1 MIEKAHWLE
10 GAKRVVVKIGSN
22 SVTGVNED
30 KIDNLVDA
38 LAKAMERGT
47 EIVLVSSGAIAT
59 GMPLFDFDKKPTD
72 LETFQALAAVGQFRL
87 VSKYQKSLE
96 RFGIIAGQVL
106 LTVPDIEN
114 HESRDN
120 ARKALERLFEL
131 KALPIV
137 NENDTVATTE
147 IRFGDN
153 DHLAAMVSTLIGAD
167 ALVLLSDV
175 DGIYDVPP
183 TNPEAKLISH
193 VPFDMDMTAL
203 EIGGTN
209 TGVGTGGA
217 ITKVAAAR
225 ECTEVGI
232 AVIVTNADN
241 VGLVLSGTNSGTF
254 FEPKPQTSSGSG
266 LGSNHDR
273 VTKNSSS

>member
-1 MIEKAHWLE
+1 MSDQTNWLTS
-10 GAKRVVVKIGSN
+10 AKRVVVKIGSN
-22 SVTGVNED
+22 SVTGANEN

-38 LAKAMERGT
+38 LASAMERG
-47 EIVLVSSGAIAT
+47 IQVVLVSSGAIAT
-59 GMPLFDFDKKPTD
+59 GMPLFDFEKKPTD
-72 LETFQALAAVGQFRL
+72 LDTFQALAAVGQFRL
-87 VSKYQKSLE
+87 ISKYQKSLE
-96 RFGIIAGQVL
+96 RYGIIAGQVL
-106 LTVPDIEN
+106 LTVPDIQN
-114 HESRDN
+114 QESREN
-120 ARKALERLFEL
+120 ARKALERLFDL

-153 DHLAAMVSTLIGAD
+153 DHLAAMVSILIEAD

-175 DGIYDVPP
+175 DGIYNVPP
-183 TNPEAKLISH
+183 TDPEAKLITH
-193 VPFDMDMTAL
+193 IPFDMDLSSL

-232 AVIVTNADN
+232 GVVVTNAEL
-241 VGLVLSGTNSGTF
+241 VGAALNGEKVGSY
-254 FEPKPQTSSGSG
+254 FEPRPQSLEPQS
-266 LGSNHDR
+266 
-273 VTKNSSS
+273 

>member
-1 MIEKAHWLE
+1 MSEQGYWLF
-10 GAKRVVVKIGSN
+10 GAKRIVVKIGSN
-22 SVTGVNED
+22 SVTGVNEN
-30 KIDNLVDA
+30 KIDHLVDA
-38 LAKAMERGT
+38 LAKSMKRGT

-59 GMPLFDFDKKPTD
+59 GMPLFDFENKPTD
-72 LETFQALAAVGQFRL
+72 LDTFQALAAVGQFRL

-96 RFGIIAGQVL
+96 RFGIVAGQVL

-131 KALPIV
+131 RALPIV

-153 DHLAAMVSTLIGAD
+153 DHLAAMVSILIGAD

-175 DGIYDVPP
+175 DGIYDIPP
-183 TNPEAKLISH
+183 TNPEAKLITH
-193 VPFDMDMTAL
+193 VPFDMDMGGFQ
-203 EIGGTN
+203 IGGTN

-225 ECTEVGI
+225 QCAEAGI
-232 AVIVTNADN
+232 AVVVTNADN
-241 VGLVLSGTNSGTF
+241 VGLVLSGINSGTF
-254 FEPKPQTSSGSG
+254 FEPRPQSDKS
-266 LGSNHDR
+266 
-273 VTKNSSS
+273 

>member
-1 MIEKAHWLE
+1 MQEQSSWLA
-10 GAKRVVVKIGSN
+10 GAKRIVVKIGSN
-22 SVTGVNED
+22 SVTGANEG

-38 LAKAMERGT
+38 LASTMDKGT
-47 EIVLVSSGAIAT
+47 QVVLVSSGAIAT

-72 LETFQALAAVGQFRL
+72 LDTFQALAAVGQFRL

-106 LTVPDIEN
+106 LTLPDIDN
-114 HESRDN
+114 QESRDN
-120 ARKALERLFEL
+120 ARKALERLFAL

-175 DGIYDVPP
+175 DGIYDIPP
-183 TNPEAKLISH
+183 TNPDAKLISH
-193 VPFDMDMTAL
+193 VPFDMEMGNL

-225 ECTEVGI
+225 ECTEAGI
-232 AVIVTNADN
+232 AVIVTNAEN
-241 VGLVLSGTNSGTF
+241 VGLVLSGTNSGTY
-254 FEPKPQTSSGSG
+254 FEPRPQNLETQG
-266 LGSNHDR
+266 
-273 VTKNSSS
+273 

>member
-1 MIEKAHWLE
+1 MSQQGNWL
-10 GAKRVVVKIGSN
+10 ANASRVVVKIGSN
-22 SVTGVNED
+22 SVTGVNEG
-30 KIDNLVDA
+30 KIDHLVEA
-38 LAKAMERGT
+38 LARAMERGT

-59 GMPLFDFDKKPTD
+59 GMPLFDFEKKPTD
-72 LETFQALAAVGQFRL
+72 LDTFQALAAVGQFRL
-87 VSKYQKSLE
+87 ISKYQKSLE

-114 HESRDN
+114 PQSRQN
-120 ARKALERLFEL
+120 AQKALERLFEL

-153 DHLAAMVSTLIGAD
+153 DHLAAMVSILVEAD
-167 ALVLLSDV
+167 ALILLSDV

-183 TNPEAKLISH
+183 TNAGAKLISH
-193 VPFDMDMTAL
+193 VPFDMDMSTL

-225 ECTEVGI
+225 ECTEAGI
-232 AVIVTNADN
+232 KVIVTNADK
-241 VGLVLSGTNSGTF
+241 VGLVLEGEQIGSY
-254 FEPKPQTSSGSG
+254 FEPRPQSKQTRS
-266 LGSNHDR
+266 
-273 VTKNSSS
+273 

>member
-1 MIEKAHWLE
+1 MPEKGNWLA

-22 SVTGVNED
+22 SVTGDNEN
-30 KIDNLVDA
+30 KIDNLVDG
-38 LAKAMERGT
+38 LAAVMEQGT
-47 EIVLVSSGAIAT
+47 EVLLVSSGAIAT
-59 GMPLFDFDKKPTD
+59 GMPLFDFEKKPTD
-72 LETFQALAAVGQFRL
+72 LDTFQALAAVGQFRL

-96 RFGIIAGQVL
+96 RYGIIAGQVL

-114 HESRDN
+114 QESREN
-120 ARKALERLFEL
+120 AKKALERLFEL

-153 DHLAAMVSTLIGAD
+153 DHLAAMVSILIDAD

-175 DGIYDVPP
+175 DGIYDTPP
-183 TNPEAKLISH
+183 TNPQAKIIPV
-193 VPFDMDMTAL
+193 VPFDMDMSTL

-225 ECTEVGI
+225 ECTEAGI
-232 AVIVTNADN
+232 RVIVTNADK
-241 VGLVLSGTNSGTF
+241 VASVLSGNNFGTF
-254 FEPKPQTSSGSG
+254 FEPRPHSDSSRG
-266 LGSNHDR
+266 
-273 VTKNSSS
+273 

>member
-1 MIEKAHWLE
+1 MPSQADWLA

-22 SVTGVNED
+22 SVTGVNEN

-38 LAKAMERGT
+38 LASAMKKGT

-59 GMPLFDFDKKPTD
+59 GMPLFDFEKKPTD
-72 LETFQALAAVGQFRL
+72 LDTFQALAAVGQFRL
-87 VSKYQKSLE
+87 ISKYQKSLE
-96 RFGIIAGQVL
+96 RYDIIAGQVL
-106 LTVPDIEN
+106 LTLPDIDNNDTRE
-114 HESRDN
+114 N
-120 ARKALERLFEL
+120 ARKALERLFAL

-153 DHLAAMVSTLIGAD
+153 DHLAAMVSILIDAD

-175 DGIYDVPP
+175 DGIYDMPP
-183 TNPEAKLISH
+183 TSPDAKLISK
-193 VPFDMDMTAL
+193 VPFDMDMTTF

-225 ECTEVGI
+225 ECTAAGI
-232 AVIVTNADN
+232 SVIVTNADK
-241 VGLVLSGTNSGTF
+241 VGLVLSGERIGTF
-254 FEPKPQTSSGSG
+254 FEPDSQVRKTR
-266 LGSNHDR
+266 D
-273 VTKNSSS
+273 

>member
-1 MIEKAHWLE
+1 
-10 GAKRVVVKIGSN
+10 
-22 SVTGVNED
+22 
-30 KIDNLVDA
+30 
-38 LAKAMERGT
+38 
-47 EIVLVSSGAIAT
+47 
-59 GMPLFDFDKKPTD
+59 
-72 LETFQALAAVGQFRL
+72 L

-114 HESRDN
+114 QESREN
-120 ARKALERLFEL
+120 AKKALERLFEL

-153 DHLAAMVSTLIGAD
+153 DHLAAMVSILIDAD

-175 DGIYDVPP
+175 DGIYDTPP
-183 TNPEAKLISH
+183 TNPQAKLISV
-193 VPFDMDMTAL
+193 VPFDMDMSAL

-225 ECTEVGI
+225 ECTEAGI
-232 AVIVTNADN
+232 RVIVTNADK
-241 VGLVLSGTNSGTF
+241 VASVLSGNNFGTF
-254 FEPKPQTSSGSG
+254 FEPRPHSDSSRG
-266 LGSNHDR
+266 
-273 VTKNSSS
+273 

>member
-1 MIEKAHWLE
+1 MSEQDNWLT
-10 GAKRVVVKIGSN
+10 GAKKIVVKIGSN
-22 SVTGVNED
+22 SVTGVNEG

-38 LAKAMERGT
+38 LAKAIGRGSQV
-47 EIVLVSSGAIAT
+47 VLVSSGAIAT
-59 GMPLFDFDKKPTD
+59 GMPLFDFEKKPTD
-72 LETFQALAAVGQFRL
+72 LDTFQALAAVGQFRL

-114 HESRDN
+114 QESRDN
-120 ARKALERLFEL
+120 ARKALARLFEL

-153 DHLAAMVSTLIGAD
+153 DHLAAMVSILIGAD

-175 DGIYDVPP
+175 DGIYDIPP
-183 TNPEAKLISH
+183 TRPEAKLISH
-193 VPFDMDMTAL
+193 VPFDMDLTSL

-225 ECTEVGI
+225 ECTEAGI

-241 VGLVLSGTNSGTF
+241 VGLVLSGINSGTF
-254 FEPKPQTSSGSG
+254 FEPRPQT
-266 LGSNHDR
+266 
-273 VTKNSSS
+273 TKAQG

>member
-1 MIEKAHWLE
+1 MPEQGNWLA
-10 GAKRVVVKIGSN
+10 GAKRIVVKIGSN
-22 SVTGVNED
+22 SVTGVNEN
-30 KIDNLVDA
+30 KIDHLVDA
-38 LAKAMERGT
+38 LAKSMKRGT

-59 GMPLFDFDKKPTD
+59 GMPLFDFENKPTD
-72 LETFQALAAVGQFRL
+72 LDTFQALAAVGQFRL

-96 RFGIIAGQVL
+96 RFGIVAGQVL

-131 KALPIV
+131 RALPIV

-153 DHLAAMVSTLIGAD
+153 DHLAAMVSILIGAD

-175 DGIYDVPP
+175 DGIYDIPP
-183 TNPEAKLISH
+183 TNPQAKLITN
-193 VPFDMDMTAL
+193 VPFDMDMGGFQ
-203 EIGGTN
+203 IGGTN

-225 ECTEVGI
+225 QCTEAGI
-232 AVIVTNADN
+232 AVVVTNADN
-241 VGLVLSGTNSGTF
+241 VGLVLSGINSGTF
-254 FEPKPQTSSGSG
+254 FEPRPQSDKS
-266 LGSNHDR
+266 
-273 VTKNSSS
+273 

>member
-1 MIEKAHWLE
+1 MSDHGSWLAK
-10 GAKRVVVKIGSN
+10 AKRVVVKIGSN

-38 LAKAMERGT
+38 LAGAMERGT
-47 EIVLVSSGAIAT
+47 QVVLVSSGAIAT

-72 LETFQALAAVGQFRL
+72 LDTFQALAAVGQFRL
-87 VSKYQKSLE
+87 ISKYQKSLE
-96 RFGIIAGQVL
+96 RYGIIAGQVL
-106 LTVPDIEN
+106 LTLPDIDTEETREN
-114 HESRDN
+114 
-120 ARKALERLFEL
+120 AKKALERLFDL

-147 IRFGDN
+147 IKFGDN
-153 DHLAAMVSTLIGAD
+153 DHLAAMVSILIEAD

-175 DGIYDVPP
+175 DGIYDMPP
-183 TNPEAKLISH
+183 TNPEAKLISR
-193 VPFDMDMTAL
+193 VPFDMDMTGF

-225 ECTEVGI
+225 ECTEAGI
-232 AVIVTNADN
+232 GVFVTNAND
-241 VGLVLSGTNSGTF
+241 VGAVLSGESLGSF
-254 FEPKPQTSSGSG
+254 FEPRPQ
-266 LGSNHDR
+266 SNR
-273 VTKNSSS
+273 TQG

>member
-1 MIEKAHWLE
+1 MSEQDNWLT
-10 GAKRVVVKIGSN
+10 GARKIVVKIGSN
-22 SVTGVNED
+22 SVTGVNEG

-38 LAKAMERGT
+38 LAKAIGRGT
-47 EIVLVSSGAIAT
+47 QVVLVSSGAIAT
-59 GMPLFDFDKKPTD
+59 GMPLFDFEKKPTD
-72 LETFQALAAVGQFRL
+72 LDTFQALAAVGQFRL

-114 HESRDN
+114 QESRDN
-120 ARKALERLFEL
+120 ARKALARLFEL

-153 DHLAAMVSTLIGAD
+153 DHLAAMVSILIGAD

-175 DGIYDVPP
+175 DGIYDIPP
-183 TNPEAKLISH
+183 TRPEAKLISH
-193 VPFDMDMTAL
+193 VPFDMDLTSL

-225 ECTEVGI
+225 ECTEAGI

-241 VGLVLSGTNSGTF
+241 VGLVLSGINSGTF
-254 FEPKPQTSSGSG
+254 FEPRPQT
-266 LGSNHDR
+266 
-273 VTKNSSS
+273 TKAQD

>member
-1 MIEKAHWLE
+1 MSEQANWLF
-10 GAKRVVVKIGSN
+10 GAKRIVVKIGSN
-22 SVTGVNED
+22 SVTGSNEN
-30 KIDNLVDA
+30 KIDNLVDG
-38 LAKAMERGT
+38 LAAAMEQGT
-47 EIVLVSSGAIAT
+47 EVLLVSSGAIAT
-59 GMPLFDFDKKPTD
+59 GMPLFDFENKPTD
-72 LETFQALAAVGQFRL
+72 LDTFQALAAVGQFRL

-114 HESRDN
+114 KESREN
-120 ARKALERLFEL
+120 AKKALERLFEL

-153 DHLAAMVSTLIGAD
+153 DHLAAMVSILIDAD

-175 DGIYDVPP
+175 DGIYDTPP
-183 TNPEAKLISH
+183 TNPQAKLISV
-193 VPFDMDMTAL
+193 VPYDMDMSAL

-225 ECTEVGI
+225 ECTEAGI
-232 AVIVTNADN
+232 RVIVTNADK
-241 VGLVLSGTNSGTF
+241 VASVLSGNNFGTF
-254 FEPKPQTSSGSG
+254 FQPRPHSDSSRG
-266 LGSNHDR
+266 
-273 VTKNSSS
+273 

>member
-1 MIEKAHWLE
+1 
-10 GAKRVVVKIGSN
+10 
-22 SVTGVNED
+22 
-30 KIDNLVDA
+30 
-38 LAKAMERGT
+38 
-47 EIVLVSSGAIAT
+47 
-59 GMPLFDFDKKPTD
+59 MPLFDFEKKPTD
-72 LETFQALAAVGQFRL
+72 LDTFQALAAVGQFRL

-153 DHLAAMVSTLIGAD
+153 DHLAAMVSILIDAD

-175 DGIYDVPP
+175 DGIYDIPP
-183 TNPEAKLISH
+183 TNPGAKLISH
-193 VPFDMDMTAL
+193 VPFNMDLGTL

-225 ECTEVGI
+225 ECTEAGI

-241 VGLVLSGTNSGTF
+241 VGLVLSGSNSGTF
-254 FEPKPQTSSGSG
+254 FEPRAQTNKSQG
-266 LGSNHDR
+266 
-273 VTKNSSS
+273 